1 MGIPVTTKLLAVSL
15 FGEGPESEQFRQD
28 VSAGKASMVTKTA
41 ATSNGL
47 ILHVDNPLFHASLSR
62 GDPSQ
67 GEYQIV
73 ALTVRRPKQAAPGE
87 MADMRRNS
95 ATSGG

>member
-47 ILHVDNPLFHASLSR
+47 ILFFLSLR
-62 GDPSQ
+62 PS
-67 GEYQIV
+67 E
-73 ALTVRRPKQAAPGE
+73 
-87 MADMRRNS
+87 
-95 ATSGG
+95 TSLGRSEAV

>member
-28 VSAGKASMVTKTA
+28 VSAGKASMVTKTV

-47 ILHVDNPLFHASLSR
+47 ILHVDNPLGR
-62 GDPSQ
+62 GNH
-67 GEYQIV
+67 YV
-73 ALTVRRPKQAAPGE
+73 V
-87 MADMRRNS
+87 
-95 ATSGG
+95 